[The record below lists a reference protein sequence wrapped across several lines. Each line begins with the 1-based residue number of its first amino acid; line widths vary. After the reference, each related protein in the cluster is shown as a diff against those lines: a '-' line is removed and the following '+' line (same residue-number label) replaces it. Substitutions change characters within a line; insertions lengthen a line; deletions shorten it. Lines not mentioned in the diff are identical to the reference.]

1 MKQLTKIL
9 LIISMVVTLSG
20 CNSSNNSTEN
30 KGNNSENAKQ
40 SENSGDKIIEKL
52 TQNDYGEKV
61 NSVKIKIKATNNSD
75 KTIRK
80 IMSNVFIYDKDGKTI
95 IDSCNGD
102 YIEGSIEPNHSIY
115 IYVNF
120 NNFND
125 KDNVFKNIDKAVISE
140 YSYYIGDDS
149 VTIDQKSKTYAIN
162 YTTY

>member
-1 MKQLTKIL
+1 MEIIL
-9 LIISMVVTLSG
+9 RGLLNQII
-20 CNSSNNSTEN
+20 
-30 KGNNSENAKQ
+30 Q
-40 SENSGDKIIEKL
+40 
-52 TQNDYGEKV
+52 
-61 NSVKIKIKATNNSD
+61 
-75 KTIRK
+75 
-80 IMSNVFIYDKDGKTI
+80 
-95 IDSCNGD
+95 
-102 YIEGSIEPNHSIY
+102 Y